1 MDFFFKK
8 VDYIGE
14 SPFSE
19 GQQLWFI
26 YNLLV
31 IFWLPYRYNSLR
43 STLSYYLLF
52 CFSLEDESRTIDKR
66 ATEIGWNLKQK
77 IEDLLASMGIKRDT
91 KIEKTLIKFLKSD
104 DGIETAIDYLS
115 RKVQTTQDVETLAA
129 LREHA
134 FRTLTEVRKEME
146 IRVEV
151 MIAQV
156 TATILRFNFSDLKLF
171 Y

>member
-1 MDFFFKK
+1 M
-8 VDYIGE
+8 
-14 SPFSE
+14 
-19 GQQLWFI
+19 
-26 YNLLV
+26 
-31 IFWLPYRYNSLR
+31 
-43 STLSYYLLF
+43 SYYLLF

-156 TATILRFNFSDLKLF
+156 TATILRFDFSDFKLF